1 MDVSDTFDKKI
12 QAMTYYK
19 SQLKEFPHSRS
30 LEAIEA
36 LAKYRGATIGVKR
49 AEAFIIER
57 QIL

>member
-1 MDVSDTFDKKI
+1 
-12 QAMTYYK
+12 MTYYK